1 MAEQN
6 KSEETSKTKNKFGVI
21 SLIWLV
27 LLMLYTLAIISH
39 DVNDLA
45 ILEGGVDKSLPEANW
60 IGNVGANIARAMLYL
75 FGLAVYPM
83 GFLLIVSV
91 IRKFLPYPLKRQGY
105 VSSFISVFVGI
116 ILLMAMWPANFQMI
130 CENLGIG
137 RVMHPDMCLSGGTIG
152 AAFAAPPVFDAGI
165 QLEAGLLRRHIGETG
180 TLVVALAF
188 LLPGLFFLFMQDW
201 YPPIMANLKRKTDPD
216 AGETTVVTTEE
227 QSDNTPAAKDEPEEP
242 EETSTVTPPPPPPA
256 PAGKRL
262 GFADRLKVLVTG
274 RQPDTADAAEE
285 TAEAPAETVIAPP
298 PAAVIPQKETASS
311 TVANAT
317 PEQEEEDTPAVVAP
331 PPQYKV
337 SGLPPTAVQPE
348 KRKIVLEDDDDAD
361 TPAPVAPPPQVKQFS
376 DEKSAF
382 DREKPSGNGN
392 GNSKL
397 SFDSSLDYKLPPVAL
412 LDKQE
417 ESHTEDAAHIEKS
430 RERLQKT
437 LESFNVDG
445 HVSEIIVG
453 PRVTRFEITLAAGV
467 KVEKITGIQNN
478 IAMDLAAESIRIL
491 APIPGKTTVGIEVPN
506 KVSSVVYIRS
516 LFESAAWRESNA
528 QLPIILGRDIAGKV
542 IVTDLAKAPHL
553 LIAGSTGSGK
563 SVCMNTLIMSLLFK
577 YSPAELRLIMVD
589 PKVVELEMYRL
600 IPHLIT
606 PVVNDPKKV
615 PLALRWGV
623 NEMERRYRVLAK
635 VKAKNLEGFNNRPQ
649 DQVPVYDEDGERIPQ
664 KLPLVI
670 IIIDELADIMM
681 TEAKSDVETSIC
693 RIAQKG
699 RAAGIH
705 LVIATQTP
713 RKDII
718 TGLIKANLPTKIAFR
733 VGSNMDSRVILDA
746 GGAEKLLGKGDMLF
760 NPPGGAGL
768 IRIQGSMVSDPEI
781 QKVADFVSVQVEQN
795 FDAQVLAEDVQVHN
809 GGNDDGP
816 VSTGRSSREDQFGPD
831 VDDIIGELP
840 GDEFI
845 NSCAAKYLK
854 PGDSDLLRKALEII
868 IMEQKASTSYL
879 QRRLGIG
886 YNKSAELMDQ
896 LEERGIISA
905 PLPGGQK
912 RNILITDGLEE
923 NHPES

>member
-1 MAEQN
+1 MAEQK
-6 KSEETSKTKNKFGVI
+6 KSEETTIETKNRFSVM
-21 SLIWLV
+21 SLVWLV
-27 LLMLYTLAIISH
+27 LLILYTLAIISH

-45 ILEGGVDKSLPEANW
+45 ILEGGIDKTLPESNW

-75 FGLAVYPM
+75 FGLSVYPM

-116 ILLMAMWPANFQMI
+116 ILLMAMWPANFQII

-137 RVMHPDMCLSGGTIG
+137 RVIHPDMCLSGGTIG
-152 AAFAAPPVFDAGI
+152 AAFAAPPVFDAGV

-188 LLPGLFFLFMQDW
+188 LLPGLFFIFMQDW
-201 YPPIMANLKRKTDPD
+201 YPPIMANLKRKTG
-216 AGETTVVTTEE
+216 AETGESPVTSTVQANSEPVEKEE
-227 QSDNTPAAKDEPEEP
+227 PAQPEEAVA
-242 EETSTVTPPPPPPA
+242 VTPPPPPPA

-262 GFADRLKVLVTG
+262 SFADRLKVLVTG
-274 RQPDTADAAEE
+274 RQPDTADEEEEE
-285 TAEAPAETVIAPP
+285 TEETTVTIAPP
-298 PAAVIPQKETASS
+298 PAAVL
-311 TVANAT
+311 
-317 PEQEEEDTPAVVAP
+317 QEETPPQNEEDDNAPAVVAP

-337 SGLPPTAVQPE
+337 SGLPPTAVQAE
-348 KRKIVLEDDDDAD
+348 KRKIVLEDDADEDA
-361 TPAPVAPPPQVKQFS
+361 PAPVAPPPQVKQFS

-382 DREKPSGNGN
+382 DREKPVGGGNG
-392 GNSKL
+392 KT

-417 ESHTEDAAHIEKS
+417 ESHTEDAAHIEHS

-635 VKAKNLEGFNNRPQ
+635 VKAKNLEGFNNRPK
-649 DQVPVYDEDGERIPQ
+649 DQVPVYDEDGELIPQ

-816 VSTGRSSREDQFGPD
+816 VATSRSSREDQFGPD

-923 NHPES
+923 NHLDS

>member
-1 MAEQN
+1 MAEQK
-6 KSEETSKTKNKFGVI
+6 KSEETIETKNKFSVM

-27 LLMLYTLAIISH
+27 LLILYTLAIISH

-45 ILEGGVDKSLPEANW
+45 ILEGGIDKTLPEANW

-201 YPPIMANLKRKTDPD
+201 YPAIMASLKRKTGYDTPETSAAPAVQPD
-216 AGETTVVTTEE
+216 
-227 QSDNTPAAKDEPEEP
+227 STPAEKEEP
-242 EETSTVTPPPPPPA
+242 EEQEEETSAVTPPPPPPA

-262 GFADRLKVLVTG
+262 SFADRLKVLVTG
-274 RQPDTADAAEE
+274 RQPDTGDDEDEEAEDTVE
-285 TAEAPAETVIAPP
+285 TTVTPP
-298 PAAVIPQKETASS
+298 PAAVHQKETVSS
-311 TVANAT
+311 PVNP
-317 PEQEEEDTPAVVAP
+317 PEEEEEDAPAVVAP

-337 SGLPPTAVQPE
+337 SGLPPTAVQAE
-348 KRKIVLEDDDDAD
+348 KRKIVLEDDADEDA
-361 TPAPVAPPPQVKQFS
+361 PAPVAPPPQVKQFS

-382 DREKPSGNGN
+382 DREKPTGNGS
-392 GNSKL
+392 SKL

-417 ESHTEDAAHIEKS
+417 ESHTEDAAHIEHS

-649 DQVPVYDEDGERIPQ
+649 DQVPVYDEDGELIPQ

-768 IRIQGSMVSDPEI
+768 VRIQGSMVSDPEI

-816 VSTGRSSREDQFGPD
+816 VSTSRSSREDQFGPD

-923 NHPES
+923 NHLDS

>member
-1 MAEQN
+1 PPPSVSSA
-6 KSEETSKTKNKFGVI
+6 
-21 SLIWLV
+21 
-27 LLMLYTLAIISH
+27 
-39 DVNDLA
+39 
-45 ILEGGVDKSLPEANW
+45 
-60 IGNVGANIARAMLYL
+60 GNV
-75 FGLAVYPM
+75 P
-83 GFLLIVSV
+83 
-91 IRKFLPYPLKRQGY
+91 
-105 VSSFISVFVGI
+105 
-116 ILLMAMWPANFQMI
+116 
-130 CENLGIG
+130 
-137 RVMHPDMCLSGGTIG
+137 
-152 AAFAAPPVFDAGI
+152 
-165 QLEAGLLRRHIGETG
+165 
-180 TLVVALAF
+180 
-188 LLPGLFFLFMQDW
+188 
-201 YPPIMANLKRKTDPD
+201 PPIK
-216 AGETTVVTTEE
+216 
-227 QSDNTPAAKDEPEEP
+227 Q
-242 EETSTVTPPPPPPA
+242 
-256 PAGKRL
+256 
-262 GFADRLKVLVTG
+262 F
-274 RQPDTADAAEE
+274 AEE
-285 TAEAPAETVIAPP
+285 
-298 PAAVIPQKETASS
+298 K
-311 TVANAT
+311 
-317 PEQEEEDTPAVVAP
+317 
-331 PPQYKV
+331 K
-337 SGLPPTAVQPE
+337 
-348 KRKIVLEDDDDAD
+348 
-361 TPAPVAPPPQVKQFS
+361 
-376 DEKSAF
+376 AF
-382 DREKPSGNGN
+382 DREKPAGSDGG
-392 GNSKL
+392 KV
-397 SFDSSLDYKLPPVAL
+397 SFDSTLDYKLPPVAL

-417 ESHTEDAAHIEKS
+417 ESHTEDAAHIEQC

-467 KVEKITGIQNN
+467 KVEKVTGIQNN

-506 KVSSVVYIRS
+506 KVSSIVYIRS
-516 LFESAAWRESNA
+516 LFESAVWRESHA
-528 QLPIILGRDIAGKV
+528 QIPIILGRDIAGKV

-768 IRIQGSMVSDPEI
+768 VRIQGSMVSDPEI
-781 QKVADFVSVQVEQN
+781 QKVADFVSVQVEQS
-795 FDAQVLAEDVQVHN
+795 FDAQVMAEDVQVHN
-809 GGNDDGP
+809 GGGNDDGP
-816 VSTGRSSREDQFGPD
+816 VETSRSSREDQFGPD
-831 VDDIIGELP
+831 VDDIIGDLP

-845 NSCAAKYLK
+845 NSCAAKYLQ

-896 LEERGIISA
+896 LEQRGIISP

-923 NHPES
+923 NHFDS

>member
-1 MAEQN
+1 MAEKN
-6 KSEETSKTKNKFGVI
+6 DENEMKTKRYRFSV
-21 SLIWLV
+21 WTFVALV
-27 LLMLYTLAIISH
+27 LLLLYMLAILSH

-45 ILEGGVDKSLPEANW
+45 ILEGGVEQTVPEANW
-60 IGNVGANIARAMLYL
+60 IGNVGAHIARAMLYL

-83 GFLLIVSV
+83 GFLLVISV

-105 VSSFISVFVGI
+105 VSSFISVFVGL
-116 ILLMAMWPANFQMI
+116 ILLMAMWPSSFQI
-130 CENLGIG
+130 LSEDLGIG
-137 RVMHPDMCLSGGTIG
+137 RVMHPDMCLSGGALG
-152 AAFAAPPVFDAGI
+152 AVLAAPPVFDAGVH
-165 QLEAGLLRRHIGETG
+165 LEAGLLRRHIGEPG

-201 YPPIMANLKRKTDPD
+201 FPVILENLRGKNNDP
-216 AGETTVVTTEE
+216 E
-227 QSDNTPAAKDEPEEP
+227 TPAEN
-242 EETSTVTPPPPPPA
+242 PPA
-256 PAGKRL
+256 VPVNDVPEDVPGNENETVLPPVEDKVKRL
-262 GFADRLKVLVTG
+262 RFADRLKILITG
-274 RQPDTADAAEE
+274 RPVGAEDEGEDEDDANPVIAPDTVNNTESAA
-285 TAEAPAETVIAPP
+285 ASVIAPP
-298 PAAVIPQKETASS
+298 H
-311 TVANAT
+311 
-317 PEQEEEDTPAVVAP
+317 
-331 PPQYKV
+331 QYEINGV
-337 SGLPPTAVQPE
+337 PPTAVQPE
-348 KRKIVLEDDDDAD
+348 KKRVVMEDDVDDD
-361 TPAPVAPPPQVKQFS
+361 GEIVPPPPPPPVSTPGNVPPAIKQFA
-376 DEKSAF
+376 DEKKAF
-382 DREKPSGNGN
+382 DREKPAGAEG
-392 GNSKL
+392 GKVT
-397 SFDSSLDYKLPPVAL
+397 FDSALDYKLPPVAL

-417 ESHTEDAAHIEKS
+417 ESHTEDAAHIEQC

-467 KVEKITGIQNN
+467 KVEKVTGIQNN

-506 KVSSVVYIRS
+506 KVSSIVYIRS
-516 LFESAAWRESNA
+516 LFESAAWRESHA
-528 QLPIILGRDIAGKV
+528 QIPIILGRDIAGKV

-649 DQVPVYDEDGERIPQ
+649 DQVPVYDEEGERIPQ

-768 IRIQGSMVSDPEI
+768 VRIQGSMVSDPEI

-816 VSTGRSSREDQFGPD
+816 VETARSSREDQFGPD
-831 VDDIIGELP
+831 VDDIIGDLP
-840 GDEFI
+840 GEEFI
-845 NSCAAKYLK
+845 NSCAAKYLQ

-896 LEERGIISA
+896 LEQRGIISA

-923 NHPES
+923 NHFES

>member
-1 MAEQN
+1 MAEQK
-6 KSEETSKTKNKFGVI
+6 KSEETTIETKNRFSVM
-21 SLIWLV
+21 SLVWLV
-27 LLMLYTLAIISH
+27 LLILYTLAIISH

-45 ILEGGVDKSLPEANW
+45 ILEGGIDKTLPESNW

-75 FGLAVYPM
+75 FGLSVYPM

-116 ILLMAMWPANFQMI
+116 ILLMAMWPANFQII

-137 RVMHPDMCLSGGTIG
+137 RVIHPDMCLSGGTID
-152 AAFAAPPVFDAGI
+152 AAFAAPPVFDAGV

-188 LLPGLFFLFMQDW
+188 LLPGLFFIFMQDW
-201 YPPIMANLKRKTDPD
+201 YPPIMANLKRKTG
-216 AGETTVVTTEE
+216 AETGESPVTSTVQANSEPVEKEE
-227 QSDNTPAAKDEPEEP
+227 PAQPEEAVA
-242 EETSTVTPPPPPPA
+242 VTPPPPPPA

-262 GFADRLKVLVTG
+262 SFADRLKVLVTG
-274 RQPDTADAAEE
+274 RQPDTADEEEEE
-285 TAEAPAETVIAPP
+285 TEETTVTIAPP
-298 PAAVIPQKETASS
+298 PAAVLQKETPPQ
-311 TVANAT
+311 N
-317 PEQEEEDTPAVVAP
+317 EEDENAPAVVAP

-337 SGLPPTAVQPE
+337 SGLPPTAVQAE
-348 KRKIVLEDDDDAD
+348 KRKIVLEDDADEDA
-361 TPAPVAPPPQVKQFS
+361 PAPVAPPPQVKQFS

-382 DREKPSGNGN
+382 DREKPVGGGNG
-392 GNSKL
+392 KT

-417 ESHTEDAAHIEKS
+417 ESHTEDAAHIENS

-635 VKAKNLEGFNNRPQ
+635 VKAKNLEGFNNRPK
-649 DQVPVYDEDGERIPQ
+649 DQVPVYDEDGELIPQ

-768 IRIQGSMVSDPEI
+768 VRIQGSMVSDPEI

-809 GGNDDGP
+809 GSNDDGP
-816 VSTGRSSREDQFGPD
+816 VATSRSSREDQFGPD

-923 NHPES
+923 NHLDS